1 MESEKIIAFDLTQ
14 KEWGRI
20 NENYSDFKNI
30 FEDVGFQPEIYIEFP
45 LRYESLKKCAIFAI
59 LCPDSSKFRK
69 EEINALIEY
78 VSDGGILVI
87 FSSAG
92 GDRGRRTNLNDLLE
106 NFNLSI
112 INDEVMD
119 HASNLGINSYVLIN
133 NNNEHS
139 PFNQVDNFCFRS
151 GCSLKSEN
159 TKDIILKSNDTSIPS
174 NQPIMIFSKFRK
186 GAILLSGSYSS
197 FRDDLKGG
205 IEFEQNKKFAH
216 VLANFLYDFP
226 KNGKIKIEEVD
237 FKDPNTDKSK
247 ITISKNDF
255 KSNSEN
261 SFLERQLMNK
271 IINLEHEIGEMNK
284 ENELFKIQSK
294 KMYEDIINNF
304 KEFQLEHVEMLK
316 DDFNVNFDEI
326 LTNLDLKVNNLTSRL
341 LIFEKRFDDISKE
354 IKSYNTRAEEL
365 DTLLGN
371 IVFKV
376 HDIEEKLNKNED
388 FMEIPKIK
396 KIVHEIPAIKK
407 PKLNLNSVDK
417 RTEEIPPNSEE
428 NLKKYLRLR
437 DILIKEYKS
446 GEFDREKFEVDLQ
459 EIQNKIEYYK
469 GILIQ

>member
-30 FEDVGFQPEIYIEFP
+30 FEEVGFQSEIYIEFP
-45 LRYESLKKCAIFAI
+45 LRYESLKKCAIFVI
-59 LCPDSSKFRK
+59 LCPDSSKLRK

-78 VSDGGILVI
+78 VSEGGILVI

-92 GDRGRRTNLNDLLE
+92 GDRGRRTNLNELLE

-112 INDEVMD
+112 VNDEVMD
-119 HASNLGINSYVLIN
+119 HAHNLGINSYVLIN
-133 NNNEHS
+133 NKNEQA
-139 PFNQVDNFCFRS
+139 PFNQGKKICFRS
-151 GCSLKSEN
+151 GCSLKSTN
-159 TKDIILKSNDTSIPS
+159 TKDIILKSNETSIPS

-205 IEFEQNKKFAH
+205 IEYEQNKIFAH
-216 VLANFLYDFP
+216 ELATFLYDFP
-226 KNGKIKIEEVD
+226 KNGKFKIEKSD
-237 FKDPNTDKSK
+237 FTDSNADIKT
-247 ITISKNDF
+247 INISKNDF

-271 IINLEHEIGEMNK
+271 IINLEHEIGEINK
-284 ENELFKIQSK
+284 ENALFKIQYK
-294 KMYEDIINNF
+294 KMYEDIIENF

-316 DDFNVNFDEI
+316 DDFNMNFDEI
-326 LTNLDLKVNNLTSRL
+326 LTNLDLKVNNLTSKFL
-341 LIFEKRFDDISKE
+341 VFEKKFGDIAIE
-354 IKSYNTRAEEL
+354 IKSYPTRAEQLE
-365 DTLLGN
+365 TLLGN
-371 IVFKV
+371 LVFRV
-376 HDIEEKLNKNED
+376 RNIEEKLNKNED
-388 FMEIPKIK
+388 FLEIPKIK
-396 KIVHEIPAIKK
+396 ELVQKEPTKIKQK
-407 PKLNLNSVDK
+407 TNLNNANKKSELK
-417 RTEEIPPNSEE
+417 TPNTEE
-428 NLKKYLRLR
+428 NLKKYYRLR

-446 GEFDREKFEVDLQ
+446 GEFDRETFEVDLR